1 MSGIEIPKNTYKPV
15 NKKKVIPKLSFPILD
30 LKRKLNDF
38 GSFSNKKKQVFYN
51 DLSVLLSSGINLVSA
66 LNLVSNGFKNEKDK
80 KQIRSFVDQL
90 TNGDSFYEILKNT
103 GKFSPY
109 EYFSVKIGEETGKL
123 KEILTELSA
132 YIDGRIQQKRKVV
145 GAFSYPFVIL
155 LTAIVAIA
163 FMLNFIVPMFEEIFQ
178 RFDKELPFLTKLVI
192 KLSQNFSLYT
202 GIFIIIILV
211 FVTINLLLKKNEKYQ
226 LLTSK
231 ALLKIP
237 IFGVLI
243 NKVTLA
249 RFCLTMEL
257 LLSAKTPL
265 VESINLSKNMIGL
278 YVFRDA
284 LSKIEKDIYAGV
296 SLHDAMQKFKIFD
309 IRMLALIKVA
319 EEVNKMEDIF
329 KQLKEQFNN
338 DIEYQTGIISSIME
352 PMLIVFIGLFVGM
365 ILVSMYLPIFQIS
378 TSFM

>member
-1 MSGIEIPKNTYKPV
+1 MQVIQLPKTKSSLKKQKNTGFDI
-15 NKKKVIPKLSFPILD
+15 NLSKFVSSISLPSY
-30 LKRKLNDF
+30 
-38 GSFSNKKKQVFYN
+38 GQFSNKKKQIFYN

-80 KQIRSFVDQL
+80 QLINSFVIEL
-90 TNGDSFYEILKNT
+90 TNGLSFYEILKNT
-103 GKFSPY
+103 NKFSPY
-109 EYFSVKIGEETGKL
+109 EYYSIKIGEETGKL
-123 KEILTELSA
+123 KEILTELSG
-132 YIDGRIQQKRKVV
+132 YINGSIQQKRKVV

-155 LTAIVAIA
+155 LTAIIAIA
-163 FMLNFIVPMFEEIFQ
+163 FMLNFIVPMFEEIFL
-178 RFDKELPFLTKLVI
+178 RFDKELPFLTQLVI
-192 KLSQNFSLYT
+192 KISQNFAYYSTVIILIIAL
-202 GIFIIIILV
+202 IFIVNI
-211 FVTINLLLKKNEKYQ
+211 LLKKNEKYQ
-226 LLTSK
+226 FLTSSL
-231 ALLKIP
+231 LLKIP

-243 NKVTLA
+243 NKVILA

-265 VESINLSKNMIGL
+265 VECIRLSKNMIGL
-278 YVFRDA
+278 FVFKKA
-284 LSKIEKDIYAGV
+284 LSKIELDIYAGE
-296 SLHDAMQKFKIFD
+296 SLHDSMQQFKIFD

-319 EEVNKMEDIF
+319 EEVNKMEAIF

>member
-1 MSGIEIPKNTYKPV
+1 MQVIQLPKTKSSLKKQKNTGFDI
-15 NKKKVIPKLSFPILD
+15 NLSKFVSSISLPSY
-30 LKRKLNDF
+30 
-38 GSFSNKKKQVFYN
+38 GQFSNKKKQIFYN

-80 KQIRSFVDQL
+80 QLINSFVIEL
-90 TNGDSFYEILKNT
+90 TNGLSFYEILKNT
-103 GKFSPY
+103 NKFSPY
-109 EYFSVKIGEETGKL
+109 EYYSIKIGEETGKL
-123 KEILTELSA
+123 KEILTELSG
-132 YIDGRIQQKRKVV
+132 YINGSIQQKRKVV

-155 LTAIVAIA
+155 LTAIIAIA
-163 FMLNFIVPMFEEIFQ
+163 FMLNFIVPMFEEIFL
-178 RFDKELPFLTKLVI
+178 RFDKELPFLTQLVI
-192 KLSQNFSLYT
+192 KISQNFAYYSTVIVLIIAL
-202 GIFIIIILV
+202 IFIVNI
-211 FVTINLLLKKNEKYQ
+211 LLKKNEKYQ
-226 LLTSK
+226 FLTSSL
-231 ALLKIP
+231 LLKIP

-243 NKVTLA
+243 NKVILA

-265 VESINLSKNMIGL
+265 VECIRLSKNMIGL
-278 YVFRDA
+278 FVFKKA
-284 LSKIEKDIYAGV
+284 LSKIELDIYAGE
-296 SLHDAMQKFKIFD
+296 SLHDSMQQFKIFD

-319 EEVNKMEDIF
+319 EEVNKMEAIF